1 MNWLPTDQDTML
13 DEIKE
18 IVDEIVSYQ
27 LRMRVQKDE
36 STEELLE
43 SLNQVF

>member
-1 MNWLPTDQDTML
+1 LNWLPTDQDTML